1 MNVKLLSVKDKNG
14 NKMKMD
20 DFTYVMYNY
29 IGFIKEINIGEC
41 MIINDNN
48 AYTICHR
55 STPVQKVIYTNDNK
69 KCSVVTLNCVYNF
82 EILDDGKKRKPTAT
96 LYTHIRFH
104 NRLREDTRNPD
115 GYLYAY
121 GHYRTK
127 IFPSELPE
135 WYVRGY
141 MYKTQGYMSA
151 KGVKYLVYEP
161 NYTVDNH
168 LYKYDK
174 LFISYD
180 EPIKPTV
187 SKNGYEWFDGY
198 KYVLDGPTMVDFI
211 DAAEKY
217 SNYDV
222 SEIRK
227 ELEKKKA
234 WYYERNPKD
243 KR

>member
-1 MNVKLLSVKDKNG
+1 MNVKLLSVKDINDKDI
-14 NKMKMD
+14 KID
-20 DFTYVMYNY
+20 EFEYFMYNY
-29 IGFIKEINIGEC
+29 IGYIKDVNIGEQLVVY
-41 MIINDNN
+41 DNN
-48 AYTICHR
+48 ARTICHR
-55 STPVQKVIYTNDNK
+55 STPVQNIAHSEDKKECVIT
-69 KCSVVTLNCVYNF
+69 TLNCIYKFLV
-82 EILDDGKKRKPTAT
+82 LDDGRKRNPTAT

-104 NRLREDTRNPD
+104 NRLREDTRNPK

-135 WYVRGY
+135 WYVYGY
-141 MYKTQGYMSA
+141 MFKTHGFMSA
-151 KGVKYLVYEP
+151 KGVKYIIYDP

-180 EPIKPTV
+180 EPIRPIV
-187 SKNGYEWFDGY
+187 SQNGYEWYEGY
-198 KYVLDGPTMVDFI
+198 KFVLGGPTMVDFV

-222 SEIRK
+222 TDIRK
-227 ELEKKKA
+227 EMERKKA
-234 WYYERNPKD
+234 WYYEHNPK
-243 KR
+243 K

>member
-1 MNVKLLSVKDKNG
+1 MNVKVISVMDMNG
-14 NKMKMD
+14 KKVKLD
-20 DFTYVMYNY
+20 DFVYMLFNG
-29 IGFIKEINIGEC
+29 IGFIKEIKIGEC
-41 MIINDNN
+41 MILYDNN
-48 AYTICHR
+48 ACTVCHR
-55 STPVQKVIYTNDNK
+55 STPVQKIAHSEDK
-69 KCSVVTLNCVYNF
+69 KTINVETLNYTYEF
-82 EILDDGKKRKPTAT
+82 LILDDGKKRKPTAT

-135 WYVRGY
+135 WFVRGY

-168 LYKYDK
+168 LHKYDK

-180 EPIKPTV
+180 KPIVPTV
-187 SKNGYEWFDGY
+187 SPNGYEWYDGY

-211 DAAEKY
+211 EAAEKY

-222 SEIRK
+222 SEIRT
-227 ELEKKKA
+227 ELEKKKT

>member
-1 MNVKLLSVKDKNG
+1 MNVKVISVKDMDGKNVKLQEFVFMMFNHIG
-14 NKMKMD
+14 
-20 DFTYVMYNY
+20 Y
-29 IGFIKEINIGEC
+29 IKDINEGDCLILY
-41 MIINDNN
+41 DNN
-48 AYTICHR
+48 ACTICHR
-55 STPVQKVIYTNDNK
+55 STPVQNITYTEDKKKVEIK
-69 KCSVVTLNCVYNF
+69 TLNYTYEF
-82 EILDDGKKRKPTAT
+82 EILDDSKKRKATAT

-135 WYVRGY
+135 WYVYGY
-141 MYKTQGYMSA
+141 MYKTHGYMSA
-151 KGVKYLVYEP
+151 KGVKYLVYDP

-180 EPIKPTV
+180 EPITPTV

-211 DAAEKY
+211 NAAEKY
-217 SNYDV
+217 SDYDV

-243 KR
+243 K